1 MLENIKHAE
10 DKQNLLQQAF
20 AECPFNLD
28 IYEKLLQ
35 FGFFDFD
42 TFIDAKKIFRKSEMD
57 NLLEEKIKSNL
68 KDMENVKNMLKF

>member
-1 MLENIKHAE
+1 M
-10 DKQNLLQQAF
+10 
-20 AECPFNLD
+20 PFNLD